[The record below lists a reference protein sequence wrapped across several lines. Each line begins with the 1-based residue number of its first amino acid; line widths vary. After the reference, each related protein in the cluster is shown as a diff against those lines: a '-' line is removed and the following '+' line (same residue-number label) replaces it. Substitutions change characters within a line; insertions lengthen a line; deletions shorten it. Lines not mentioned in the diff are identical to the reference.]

1 MSRFAVFND
10 MKDKSEHIVDLEGHC
25 EVDLEIIT
33 NFLNG
38 LTEHETDVRDFI
50 NGFEELKIYE

>member
-1 MSRFAVFND
+1 MSRFAVFID
-10 MKDKSEHIVDLEGHC
+10 MKNKSESIVDLENHC

-38 LTEHETDVRDFI
+38 LIEHETDVGDFI
-50 NGFEELKIYE
+50 NGFEELKIYG